1 MKRKQDHAPLSLHTS
16 LLQRASVARK
26 KTLSLF
32 ARKLLMLPAAL
43 LLRAAA
49 RRSGGCG
56 AAAAGGGARGLTS
69 SAPAASAAAAD
80 AAPAPEMI
88 EVTVNGAPVSIPKG
102 ANVMAACTAASVDI
116 PR

>member
-1 MKRKQDHAPLSLHTS
+1 
-16 LLQRASVARK
+16 VARK